1 MKHILTLI
9 KISLLLLV
17 TMASCRSGAGN
28 LFKTSS
34 PHEQYQRKLIAAGL
48 DKTSM
53 GKAWSTIAN
62 QSLNKALLITPPY
75 KANGYFAAE
84 KIPAMAYRFE
94 GLRGQKISIHLVR
107 SAASVNHIYVDLLT
121 KQDNGEF
128 KVIAS
133 ADTTG
138 KPLIA
143 EMQENI
149 TYFIRLQ
156 PELLSS
162 AAYTIEI
169 TAGPSLNFPLTNNS
183 RKNIQSLFGD
193 GRDAGSRKHEG
204 IDIFS
209 PFHTPVLAAA
219 DGTVTRVNENNLGG
233 KVVWMRPE
241 GKNYTLYYAHL
252 DRQIAVE
259 GQQVKSGDT
268 LGLMGNTGNAKTTS
282 PHLHFGIYTPGG
294 TVDPLPFVNPV
305 IQPLPE
311 VTAAANLLNTRA
323 RTKGKTNLY
332 LSASLTDQ
340 SAVALPPATVI
351 FINAAYK
358 NAYGVEL
365 PDGKTGFIKSR
376 QLTALAPLRKIK
388 ITSSPLPGYEQPGE
402 PMIVKTNFSQGE
414 TISVMGVFS
423 NYLLVSGD
431 TKETA
436 WIVNNGSW

>member
-1 MKHILTLI
+1 MKHILTLTG
-9 KISLLLLV
+9 ISFLLLY

-28 LFKTSS
+28 LFKTTS
-34 PHEQYQRKLIAAGL
+34 PHEQYQRKLVAAGL

-53 GKAWSTIAN
+53 GKAWSTMAN
-62 QSLNKALLITPPY
+62 QSLNNALLITLPF

-94 GLRGQKISIHLVR
+94 GLRGQKISIHLIR
-107 SAASVNHIYVDLLT
+107 SAARANHIYIDLLT

-128 KVIAS
+128 KVISS

-138 KPLIA
+138 KPLIV
-143 EMQENI
+143 EMQENL

-169 TAGPSLNFPLTNNS
+169 KAGPSLNFPLTNNS
-183 RKNIQSLFGD
+183 RKNIMSLFGD

-252 DRQIAVE
+252 DQQIAVE

-268 LGLMGNTGNAKTTS
+268 LGLMGNTGNAKTAS
-282 PHLHFGIYTPGG
+282 PHLHFGIYTPNG

-305 IQPLPE
+305 ILPLPE
-311 VTAAANLLNTRA
+311 VTAAVNLLNTQA

-340 SAVALPPATVI
+340 SAVTLPTATVI
-351 FINAAYK
+351 FINSAYK
-358 NAYGVEL
+358 NAYSVEL

-376 QLTALAPLRKIK
+376 QLTALAPLKKIK

-402 PMIVKTNFSQGE
+402 PMVIKTNFSPGE
-414 TISVMGVFS
+414 TISVIGVFS

-436 WIVNNGSW
+436 WILNNGSW

>member
-1 MKHILTLI
+1 MKHILTLTG
-9 KISLLLLV
+9 ISFLLLY

-28 LFKTSS
+28 LFKTTS
-34 PHEQYQRKLIAAGL
+34 PHEQYQRKLVAAGL

-53 GKAWSTIAN
+53 GKAWSTMAN
-62 QSLNKALLITPPY
+62 QSLNNALLITPPF

-94 GLRGQKISIHLVR
+94 GLRGQKISIHLIR
-107 SAASVNHIYVDLLT
+107 SAARTNHIYLDLLT

-128 KVIAS
+128 KVISS

-138 KPLIA
+138 KPLIM
-143 EMQENI
+143 ETQENI

-183 RKNIQSLFGD
+183 RKNIMSLFGD

-252 DRQIAVE
+252 DQQIAVE
-259 GQQVKSGDT
+259 GQQVK
-268 LGLMGNTGNAKTTS
+268 
-282 PHLHFGIYTPGG
+282 
-294 TVDPLPFVNPV
+294 
-305 IQPLPE
+305 
-311 VTAAANLLNTRA
+311 
-323 RTKGKTNLY
+323 
-332 LSASLTDQ
+332 
-340 SAVALPPATVI
+340 
-351 FINAAYK
+351 
-358 NAYGVEL
+358 
-365 PDGKTGFIKSR
+365 
-376 QLTALAPLRKIK
+376 
-388 ITSSPLPGYEQPGE
+388 
-402 PMIVKTNFSQGE
+402 
-414 TISVMGVFS
+414 
-423 NYLLVSGD
+423 
-431 TKETA
+431 
-436 WIVNNGSW
+436 

>member
-1 MKHILTLI
+1 MKHILTLTG
-9 KISLLLLV
+9 ISFLLLY

-28 LFKTSS
+28 LFKTTS
-34 PHEQYQRKLIAAGL
+34 PHEQYQRKLVAAGL

-53 GKAWSTIAN
+53 GRAWSTMAN
-62 QSLNKALLITPPY
+62 QSLNNALLITPPF

-94 GLRGQKISIHLVR
+94 GLRGQKISIHLIR
-107 SAASVNHIYVDLLT
+107 SAARANHIYIDLLT

-128 KVIAS
+128 KVISS

-138 KPLIA
+138 KPLIV
-143 EMQENI
+143 ETQENI

-183 RKNIQSLFGD
+183 RKNIMSLFGD

-252 DRQIAVE
+252 DQQIAVE

-268 LGLMGNTGNAKTTS
+268 LGLMGNTGNAKTTN
-282 PHLHFGIYTPGG
+282 PHLHFGIYTPNG

-305 IQPLPE
+305 ILPLPE
-311 VTAAANLLNTRA
+311 VTAAVNLLNTRA
-323 RTKGKTNLY
+323 RTKGKANLY

-340 SAVALPPATVI
+340 SAVALPTATVI
-351 FINAAYK
+351 FINSAYK
-358 NAYGVEL
+358 NAYSVEL

-376 QLTALAPLRKIK
+376 QLTALAPLKKIK

-402 PMIVKTNFSQGE
+402 PMVVKTNFSPGE
-414 TISVMGVFS
+414 TISVIGVFS

>member
-1 MKHILTLI
+1 MKHILTLTG
-9 KISLLLLV
+9 ISFLLLY

-28 LFKTSS
+28 LFKTTS
-34 PHEQYQRKLIAAGL
+34 PHEQYQRKLVAAGL

-53 GKAWSTIAN
+53 GKAWSTMAN
-62 QSLNKALLITPPY
+62 QSLNNALLITLPF

-94 GLRGQKISIHLVR
+94 GLRGQKISIHLIR
-107 SAASVNHIYVDLLT
+107 SAARANHIYIDLLT

-128 KVIAS
+128 KVISS

-138 KPLIA
+138 KPLIV
-143 EMQENI
+143 EMQENL

-169 TAGPSLNFPLTNNS
+169 TAGPSLNFPLTNTN
-183 RKNIQSLFGD
+183 RRNIQSLFGD

-209 PFHTPVLAAA
+209 PLHTPVLAAA
-219 DGTVTRVNENNLGG
+219 NGTVTRVNENNLGG

-282 PHLHFGIYTPGG
+282 PHLHFGIYTPNG

-305 IQPLPE
+305 ILPLPE
-311 VTAAANLLNTRA
+311 VTAAVNLLNTRA

-340 SAVALPPATVI
+340 SAVTLPTATVI
-351 FINAAYK
+351 FINSAYK
-358 NAYGVEL
+358 NAYSVEL

-376 QLTALAPLRKIK
+376 QLTALAPLKKIK
-388 ITSSPLPGYEQPGE
+388 ITSSPLPGYEEPGE
-402 PMIVKTNFSQGE
+402 PMVIKTNFSQGE

-436 WIVNNGSW
+436 WIINNGSW

>member
-1 MKHILTLI
+1 MKHILTLTG
-9 KISLLLLV
+9 ISFLLLY

-28 LFKTSS
+28 LFKTTS
-34 PHEQYQRKLIAAGL
+34 PHEQYQRKLVAAGL

-53 GKAWSTIAN
+53 GKAWSTMAN
-62 QSLNKALLITPPY
+62 QSLNNALLITLPF

-94 GLRGQKISIHLVR
+94 GLRGQKISIHLIR
-107 SAASVNHIYVDLLT
+107 SAARANHIYIDLLT

-128 KVIAS
+128 KVISS

-138 KPLIA
+138 KPLIV
-143 EMQENI
+143 EMQENL

-169 TAGPSLNFPLTNNS
+169 KAGPSLNFPLTNNS
-183 RKNIQSLFGD
+183 RKNIMSLFGD

-252 DRQIAVE
+252 DQQIAVE

-282 PHLHFGIYTPGG
+282 PHLHFGIYTPNG

-305 IQPLPE
+305 ILPLPE
-311 VTAAANLLNTRA
+311 VTAAVNLLNTRA

-340 SAVALPPATVI
+340 SAVTLPTATVI
-351 FINAAYK
+351 FINSAYK
-358 NAYGVEL
+358 NAYSVEL

-376 QLTALAPLRKIK
+376 QLTALAPLKKIK
-388 ITSSPLPGYEQPGE
+388 ITSSPLPGYEEPGE
-402 PMIVKTNFSQGE
+402 PMVIKTNFSQGE

-436 WIVNNGSW
+436 WIINNGSW